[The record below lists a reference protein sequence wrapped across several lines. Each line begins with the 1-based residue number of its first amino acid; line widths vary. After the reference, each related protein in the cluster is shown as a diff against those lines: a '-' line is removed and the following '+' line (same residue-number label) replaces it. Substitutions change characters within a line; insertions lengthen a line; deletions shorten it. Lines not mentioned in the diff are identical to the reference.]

1 MTFAEELSRKNFLI
15 TAELI
20 PPRGTDVTKLSQQ
33 AEELAPFVD
42 AFNLPDNPG
51 ACLHT
56 APIGLANVLQS
67 QGFEIIYQ
75 VTCRDRNRLALQADL
90 LTAGLLGIRNV
101 LVVTGD
107 HNLLGDHPTSKPVY
121 DLDSVQL
128 LALLKNLNLGLDANR
143 RLLDNRTSFCY
154 GAVVNPALEGLETQI
169 WKLKRK
175 AETGISFIQT
185 QAVFDSDSFKQLRK
199 AAMEIPVKLL
209 AGILPLRS
217 ARMANWINQHVAGVT
232 VPPNIIRRLEAAKDP
247 VLEGWRIVEETV
259 DAIKADSDG
268 LHFMP
273 LGDSQG
279 LVEYLKKLPFH
290 DLGT

>member
-1 MTFAEELSRKNFLI
+1 MPFAEELSKKSFLI

-20 PPRGTDVTKLSQQ
+20 PPRGTDATKLSQQ

-42 AFNLPDNPG
+42 AINLPDNPG
-51 ACLHT
+51 ARLHA
-56 APIGLANVLQS
+56 APIGLAHVLQS
-67 QGFEIIYQ
+67 QGYETIYQ

-90 LTAGLLGIRNV
+90 LAAGLLGIRNV

-128 LALLKNLNLGLDANR
+128 LALLKNLNMGLDAHN
-143 RLLDNRTSFCY
+143 RLLDNKTTFCY
-154 GAVVNPALEGLETQI
+154 GGVVNPALEGLEAQI

-175 AETGISFIQT
+175 VETGISFIQT
-185 QAVFDSDSFKQLRK
+185 QAVFDPESFQQFRR
-199 AAMEIPVKLL
+199 AAKEIPVKIL

-217 ARMANWINQHVAGVT
+217 ARMGYWINEHVAGVSI
-232 VPPNIIRRLEAAKDP
+232 PPNIIRRLETAKNP
-247 VLEGWRIVEETV
+247 ALEGWRILEETV
-259 DAIKADSDG
+259 NAIKPMTDG

-273 LGDSQG
+273 LGDSHG
-279 LVEYLKKLPFH
+279 LALFLKSL
-290 DLGT
+290 L